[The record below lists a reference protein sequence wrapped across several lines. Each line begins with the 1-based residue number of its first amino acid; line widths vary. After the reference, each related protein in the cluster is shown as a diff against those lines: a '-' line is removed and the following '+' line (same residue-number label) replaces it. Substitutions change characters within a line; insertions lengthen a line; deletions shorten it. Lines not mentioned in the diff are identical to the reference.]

1 MIIFTVKIHHN
12 SLHHK
17 NLQYFTVSYSA
28 PPSQFFIQFTFSLVT
43 YWWKFIVTKFLPLI
57 CIRQKF
63 SFLFSLNTSTKFI
76 EIKCDSNILSYNTIR
91 LIVIEFKILHKYDS
105 KMGMNIKKII
115 KYICQR
121 ELKSADSE
129 WIVAKF

>member
-1 MIIFTVKIHHN
+1 MIV
-12 SLHHK
+12 
-17 NLQYFTVSYSA
+17 
-28 PPSQFFIQFTFSLVT
+28 TFSHIIPSD
-43 YWWKFIVTKFLPLI
+43 F
-57 CIRQKF
+57 
-63 SFLFSLNTSTKFI
+63 
-76 EIKCDSNILSYNTIR
+76 
-91 LIVIEFKILHKYDS
+91 IVIEFKILHKYDS